1 MVLANDLQEVG
12 RVIDTLDVQSHRV
25 MALDVHHI
33 SSWCLPK
40 AAISGASF
48 ARSCSFTS
56 SRSRPLWPGQNLNR
70 PCGGNGWC
78 NDAPRSLAT
87 LHR

>member
-33 SSWCLPK
+33 SSWCLPE

-56 SRSRPLWPGQNLNR
+56 SRSRP
-70 PCGGNGWC
+70 CGLARTST
-78 NDAPRSLAT
+78 APAEAT
-87 LHR
+87 AGTMTRHAV